1 MSIDADGDASALR
14 AGPTRGSRGLLLR
27 VAALACVVSAA
38 PAAMSSRAPRI
49 AQDAL
54 PDTSAI
60 TPDMVDA
67 GRRVFHGQ
75 GTCFACHGANLE
87 GGPIAPTLKP
97 HAWKDAKGGELGAI
111 YYVVTHGVSGTAM
124 VSHPGGIS
132 DADAAHAAEY
142 IWSVGHRGA
151 KP

>member
-1 MSIDADGDASALR
+1 MRASPAL
-14 AGPTRGSRGLLLR
+14 PLR
-27 VAALACVVSAA
+27 VVALAIVISVA
-38 PAAMSSRAPRI
+38 PTATASRAPRI

-60 TPDMVDA
+60 TADMVDA
-67 GRRVFHGQ
+67 GRSVFHGQ

-111 YYVVTHGVSGTAM
+111 YYVITHGVSGTAM

>member
-1 MSIDADGDASALR
+1 MSTEPSGDAPSLTVRSTR
-14 AGPTRGSRGLLLR
+14 ASPGQLLR
-27 VAALACVVSAA
+27 VVALALVVSGASA
-38 PAAMSSRAPRI
+38 SASSRVPRV

-60 TPDMVDA
+60 TADMVDA

-75 GTCFACHGANLE
+75 GTCLACHGANLE
-87 GGPIAPTLKP
+87 GGPIAPTLRP

-111 YYVVTHGVSGTAM
+111 YYVVTHGVNGTAM

-132 DADAAHAAEY
+132 DADAAHVAEY